1 MSIYLTRTAS
11 ALLFSVM
18 TVSPV
23 VAWADDLETIRFGE
37 TALAFAA
44 GSILQ
49 KTPQEGVVNVTTG
62 DNQTVGDRMQLG
74 LRDTLYL
81 RLKNPGDAIVGD
93 LFTVFKRAR
102 KVFHPLTNEYLGYL
116 VIRLA
121 VVEVVQVDKTLTT
134 VRAVRAY
141 GAISPGD
148 PVVRFALPIEPD
160 PASLPPSGDVSGM
173 VVELQAD
180 KGMTLVAQ
188 RNIVYVD
195 RGSNDGVRS
204 GDTME
209 IIRAGGNLPARM
221 VGEIKIL
228 STEARTSAAL
238 VTRSTS
244 RILPGDRF
252 RTKTQ
257 EGGAVPVSLPVPQ
270 GLRQLSEAREEAGKA
285 VATEGI
291 QREVRNV
298 QPASLE
304 TRITLSELM
313 RQLRYESGEATI
325 RPEGHKVLDEL
336 SEYLKTAPAEQL
348 IRVEG
353 HADNM
358 EIGPALKSR
367 YPTNWDLS
375 KARASGVLRYLIEK
389 GGIDSAR
396 ISSVG
401 YGDTKPLVS
410 NAAEAGRQRNRRVDI
425 VLYLPESDAPLPE
438 QARGAVED
446 RVDKSGSVPSEKA
459 KVSMASADHM
469 PAPQTTAVGEVSDQ
483 ASAGRLPVENAA
495 ETAGMVGSEQPAE
508 SSVPLQP

>member
-1 MSIYLTRTAS
+1 
-11 ALLFSVM
+11 
-18 TVSPV
+18 
-23 VAWADDLETIRFGE
+23 
-37 TALAFAA
+37 
-44 GSILQ
+44 
-49 KTPQEGVVNVTTG
+49 
-62 DNQTVGDRMQLG
+62 
-74 LRDTLYL
+74 
-81 RLKNPGDAIVGD
+81 
-93 LFTVFKRAR
+93 
-102 KVFHPLTNEYLGYL
+102 
-116 VIRLA
+116 
-121 VVEVVQVDKTLTT
+121 
-134 VRAVRAY
+134 
-141 GAISPGD
+141 
-148 PVVRFALPIEPD
+148 
-160 PASLPPSGDVSGM
+160 M

-195 RGSNDGVRS
+195 RGSNDGIRS

-209 IIRAGGNLPARM
+209 VIRAGGNLPARM

-252 RTKTQ
+252 RTKTH

-270 GLRQLSEAREEAGKA
+270 ELRQLSEAREEAGKA

-298 QPASLE
+298 QPASRE

-410 NAAEAGRQRNRRVDI
+410 NATEAGRQRNRRVDI

-438 QARGAVED
+438 QARGVVED

-459 KVSMASADHM
+459 EVSMASADRI
-469 PAPQTTAVGEVSDQ
+469 PASQTTAVGEVSDQ
-483 ASAGRLPVENAA
+483 ASAGRLPAENAA
-495 ETAGMVGSEQPAE
+495 ETAGMVGSEQPA
-508 SSVPLQP
+508 